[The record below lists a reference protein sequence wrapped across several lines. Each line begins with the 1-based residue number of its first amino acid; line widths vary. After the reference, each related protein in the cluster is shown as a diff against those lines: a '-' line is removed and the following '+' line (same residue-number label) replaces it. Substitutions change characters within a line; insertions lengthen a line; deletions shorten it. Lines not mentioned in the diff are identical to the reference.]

1 VPLFDQVRVTC
12 REVAAQAEAV
22 RIDFDLLPGY
32 AASLP
37 FDELASPEHDP
48 RHHYLGQGEATLTF
62 FLVLDT
68 INFGSGY
75 FPHLR
80 KRPGLSGYFTVATT
94 LTERFRSHGPPSASE
109 LAALSAGDSAA
120 LFGQD
125 LDEPPIAELM
135 ALFARALND
144 LGRLVDCRYGGR
156 FASLVE
162 AAEGSSERLVELMLE
177 MPLFQDVQ
185 PYRGKRVPF
194 YKRAQLTV
202 ADLKLAFG
210 GQGWGAFDT
219 SQLTIFAD
227 NLVPHVLRVD
237 GLLRYD
243 PALAARIDREEP
255 IPRDAPEEVEIRACG
270 LHAVELLVRALAE
283 RGRQT
288 TATDL
293 DYLLWNRG
301 QGTRYKAIPR
311 HRARSTAY

>member
-1 VPLFDQVRVTC
+1 VTRFDQVRAAC
-12 REVAAQAEAV
+12 RQVAEQAEAV
-22 RIDFDLLPGY
+22 RIDVDRLPAY

-37 FDELASPEHDP
+37 LDQLASPEHDP

-62 FLVLDT
+62 FLVLDS

-80 KRPGLSGYFTVATT
+80 KRPGLSGYFTIATT
-94 LTERFRSHGPPSASE
+94 LTERFRTQGPPTAHE
-109 LAALSAGDSAA
+109 LAALSTQDCAA
-120 LFGQD
+120 LFGQTLED
-125 LDEPPIAELM
+125 PPIAELM
-135 ALFARALND
+135 RLFARALND
-144 LGRLVDCRYGGR
+144 LGRLIERGYGGR

-162 AAEGSSERLVELMLE
+162 AAEGSPERLVELLLE
-177 MPLFQDVQ
+177 MPLFRDIQ
-185 PYRGKRVPF
+185 PYRGLEVPF

-202 ADLKLAFG
+202 ADLELAFG

-219 SQLTIFAD
+219 SRLTIFAD

-270 LHAVELLVRALAE
+270 LHAVELLVAALAE
-283 RGRQT
+283 RGDQT
-288 TATDL
+288 TATEL

-301 QGTRYKAIPR
+301 QGARYKAIPR